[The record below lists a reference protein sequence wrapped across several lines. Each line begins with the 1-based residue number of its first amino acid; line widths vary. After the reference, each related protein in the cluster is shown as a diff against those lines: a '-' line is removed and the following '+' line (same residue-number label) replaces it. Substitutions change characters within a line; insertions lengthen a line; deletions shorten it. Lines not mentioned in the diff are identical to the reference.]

1 MGIPAYFSYIIK
13 SHVHVLL
20 SANTIQQ
27 QYGNLQHLY
36 MDCNSVVYDVFHE
49 CSKTNTNPSFEEIV
63 DGVLQNIK
71 EIIQLISPTK
81 SVYIAFDGVA
91 PMSKMKQQKMRRLRA
106 AMEQQSNANL
116 IHPDTSIKFKT
127 FMITPGTR
135 FMKYLSQRIFE
146 IIPQIH
152 SRYADAKPPAELVIE
167 GLCTSDQITQ
177 IKENIQIVISTSD
190 EAGEGE
196 HKMMQYIREHPHSQD
211 TAAIYGLDS
220 DLIML
225 ALYHQRCFSN
235 LFVFREA
242 PEFFKAR
249 IPIQFQHPKEPYFID
264 IGAFT
269 HSIDQEI
276 THPSKEI
283 SITSKYTSYVF
294 LCFLLGNDF
303 LPHFPALNLRTN
315 GIQILMNIYH
325 NLPVKYTQLIVWDHI
340 TSTGKI
346 QWNSFSYFLQ
356 QLAKIEHE
364 ILLQEYEIRNKQHK
378 RYFSETTAEEKNNS
392 LQNVPIQ
399 LRGEESYISPSE
411 VGWQTRYYKT
421 LFGWKKPLREDIDRV
436 CYNYLQGIEWVFLY
450 YMSGCPDWKWKYEY
464 DYPPLFVDLYAYLH
478 SNFDSNLSIGLPCT
492 VDEQMNYV
500 LPLSSKLEE
509 GCISLEKYNEELHKQ
524 NQQPILY
531 QWAFCKYLWEAH
543 I

>member
-20 SANTIQQ
+20 SAITIQQ
-27 QYGNLQHLY
+27 QYGNLNHLY
-36 MDCNSVVYDVFHE
+36 MDCNSIVYDVYHE
-49 CSKTNTNPSFEEIV
+49 CTKTNPNPSFEEIV

-71 EIIQLISPTK
+71 EIVQMISPTK

-91 PMSKMKQQKMRRLRA
+91 PMSKMKQQKMRRLRTS
-106 AMEQQSNANL
+106 MEQPATDN
-116 IHPDTSIKFKT
+116 SIIFKT
-127 FMITPGTR
+127 YMITPGTR
-135 FMKYLSQRIFE
+135 FMKYLSRRIFE
-146 IIPQIH
+146 IIHQI
-152 SRYADAKPPAELVIE
+152 SNK
-167 GLCTSDQITQ
+167 
-177 IKENIQIVISTSD
+177 NIQIFISTSD

-196 HKMMQYIREHPHSQD
+196 HKMMQHIRTYSYPQD

-225 ALYHQRCFSN
+225 ALYHQKYFRN

-242 PEFFKAR
+242 PEFFKDR

-269 HSIDQEI
+269 RSIDQEI

-283 SITSKYTSYVF
+283 SITNKYTSYVF

-315 GIQILMNIYH
+315 GIQILMDIYH
-325 NLPVKYTQLIVWDHI
+325 NLPVKYTQLVVWSEGYKPSTTKFKGGVATEEFLDHT
-340 TSTGKI
+340 TSICKL
-346 QWNSFSYFLQ
+346 QWDSFSYFLQ

-364 ILLQEYEIRNKQHK
+364 MLLQEYDIRNKQHK
-378 RYFSETTAEEKNNS
+378 RYFPETTTEEKNNS
-392 LQNVPIQ
+392 LQNAPIQ
-399 LRGEESYISPSE
+399 LRGEESYISPRDI
-411 VGWQTRYYKT
+411 GWQTRYYKT
-421 LFGWKKPLREDIDRV
+421 LFGWKKPQREDIDRV
-436 CYNYLQGIEWVFLY
+436 CYNYLQGIEWVLLY
-450 YMSGCPDWKWKYEY
+450 YTVGCPDWKWKYEY

-478 SNFDSNLSIGLPCT
+478 SNFDSKLSIGLPCT
-492 VDEQMNYV
+492 VDEQMNFV

-509 GCISLEKYNEELHKQ
+509 GCISLKQYEEELNIQ
-524 NQQPILY
+524 NQHPISY

-543 I
+543 V